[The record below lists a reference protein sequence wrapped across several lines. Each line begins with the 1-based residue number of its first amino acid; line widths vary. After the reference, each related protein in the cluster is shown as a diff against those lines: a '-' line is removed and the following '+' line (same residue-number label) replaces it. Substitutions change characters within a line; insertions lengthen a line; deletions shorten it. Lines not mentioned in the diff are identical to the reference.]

1 MKLQYLGT
9 AAAEGVPAFFCGCEH
24 CRYAQRVGGV
34 EMRTRSGAMVD
45 DGLKIDFGPDTLAHM
60 YRYCLDFSHLEH
72 VLITHSHEDH
82 FTPADIAYRRKG
94 FCHPPEDAAPLRI
107 YGNEAV
113 CRRVDEMNV
122 PGVESCLMTPFAPT
136 PVGPWTVSAL
146 KAVHMIGSDEQPL
159 FYLVE
164 REGKSLLYA
173 HDTDEFP
180 EEDLEFLAGRR
191 IDCVS
196 LDCTNGVK
204 HFDYRGHMGVENN
217 LRMRDKMLENG
228 AADRHTRFI
237 CSHFSH
243 NGLAPY
249 ARVKEAARGMDVAYD
264 GMVVEF

>member
-1 MKLQYLGT
+1 MKITWLGT
-9 AAAEGVPAFFCGCEH
+9 AAAEGIPALFCNCPQCEAA
-24 CRYAQRVGGV
+24 RRAGGR
-34 EMRTRSGAMVD
+34 EIRTRAGALID
-45 DGLKIDFGPDTLAHM
+45 DCLKLDFGPDTYMQMLRAGLAFHT
-60 YRYCLDFSHLEH
+60 LEH
-72 VLITHSHEDH
+72 ILITHTHEDH
-82 FTPADIAYRRKG
+82 FAFWDIQYRHKPYSQLPESA
-94 FCHPPEDAAPLRI
+94 PPLTVW
-107 YGNEAV
+107 GNARTGEMLAEFLKPGVLEFQLMEPFQPRQVGDYRVTALEAV
-113 CRRVDEMNV
+113 HKRDER
-122 PGVESCLMTPFAPT
+122 A
-136 PVGPWTVSAL
+136 
-146 KAVHMIGSDEQPL
+146 L
-159 FYLVE
+159 FYLIE
-164 REGKSLLYA
+164 KDGASILYA

-217 LRMRDKMLENG
+217 LRMREKMLENG
-228 AADRHTRFI
+228 AADGHTRFI